1 MGSDSTRLRS
11 PDAAPAAVTCQD
23 TETARAGRDHEYMP
37 QEGLMS
43 DSDDKQANIATQHML
58 QLGQAMVQ
66 NFFDIVARQ
75 HAAVQDSSGIAAQRL
90 PLPENEE
97 FARMQQ
103 TFAERHVALWSS
115 LLQPA
120 PDGKGAPVAA
130 PEPGDRRFS
139 APEWSES
146 PVFDYVRQA
155 YLLNA
160 ELLKQVSDALPM
172 ADGRAKSRVQFLTR
186 QYVDALA
193 PSNFAATNPEFI
205 KAALDSKGESITT
218 GVKNLLADLEKGRI
232 SMTDEAAFEVGRNLA
247 VTPGSVIYEN
257 ALMQLIQYAP
267 LTDKVAAKPLLIIPP
282 SINKFYIMDLQ
293 PENSLVRFIVEQG
306 FTVFLVSWKNVGPA
320 EAHFTWDDYLEMG
333 PLTALDVVRSVTRVK
348 KPNVLGFCVGG
359 TILSSALAVARAR
372 GEDPVES
379 LTLMTTLLDF
389 ADAGELGCLV
399 DEASVAAREAAIG
412 KGGLLKGQ
420 ELANVF
426 SALRANDLVWQ
437 YVVGNYLKG
446 RKPQAFD
453 LLYWNSDSTNLPGP
467 FLTSYLRNM
476 YLENNLRVPG
486 RLKML
491 GAKVDLGK
499 VDAPAYILATRE
511 DHIVPWKSAYLSRGL
526 LGGETTFVLGASGHI
541 AGAINPA
548 SKNRR
553 SYWVSAAGVAD
564 PDEWLEG
571 ASEQR
576 GSWWLHWIEWL
587 KARGG
592 KQVAARGRAGNTRY
606 RPIEPAPGR
615 YVKER
620 A

>member
-1 MGSDSTRLRS
+1 
-11 PDAAPAAVTCQD
+11 
-23 TETARAGRDHEYMP
+23 
-37 QEGLMS
+37 MS
-43 DSDDKQANIATQHML
+43 DSDDKQASLATQQML
-58 QLGQAMVQ
+58 RFGQAMVE
-66 NFFDIVARQ
+66 NFFDMVARQ
-75 HAAVQDSSGIAAQRL
+75 HAAMEDSRGSAAQRL
-90 PLPENEE
+90 PLPESEE

-103 TFAERHVALWSS
+103 AFADRHVALWSS
-115 LLQPA
+115 LLQRGSNGNGHA
-120 PDGKGAPVAA
+120 VVE
-130 PEPGDRRFS
+130 PEAGDRRFS
-139 APEWSES
+139 APEWRES
-146 PVFDYVRQA
+146 PIFDYLRQA
-155 YLLNA
+155 YLINA
-160 ELLKQVSDALPM
+160 GFLKDVAEALPM

-186 QYVDALA
+186 QYIDALA

-205 KAALDSKGESITT
+205 KQALESKGESITR
-218 GVKNLLADLEKGRI
+218 GIQNLLADLEKGRI
-232 SMTDEAAFEVGRNLA
+232 SMTDEAAFEIGRNLA

-257 ALMQLIQYAP
+257 ELMQLIQYAP
-267 LTDKVAAKPLLIIPP
+267 MTDKVAEKPLLIVPP
-282 SINKFYIMDLQ
+282 CINKFYIMDLQ
-293 PENSLVRFIVEQG
+293 PENSLVRFVVEQG

-320 EAHFTWDDYLEMG
+320 EGHFGWDDYLEKG
-333 PLTALDVVRSVTRVK
+333 PLAALDIVRAVTRVK
-348 KPNVLGFCVGG
+348 KPHVLGFCVGG
-359 TILSSALAVARAR
+359 TILASALAVARAR

-389 ADAGELGCLV
+389 ADSGELGCLV

-426 SALRANDLVWQ
+426 SSLRANDLVWQ

-446 RKPQAFD
+446 KQPPAFD

-467 FLTSYLRNM
+467 FLTWYLRNM

-499 VDAPAYILATRE
+499 IDAPAYLLATRE

-526 LGGETTFVLGASGHI
+526 LGGEATFVLGASGHI

-553 SYWVSAAGVAD
+553 SYWVGPSGVAD
-564 PDEWLEG
+564 PDEWLDA
-571 ASEQR
+571 ASECK

-587 KARGG
+587 KPRSG
-592 KQVAARGRAGNTRY
+592 KQVAARRRLGNTKY
-606 RPIEPAPGR
+606 RVIEPAPGR
-615 YVKER
+615 YVKEK